1 MGREEDIQES
11 VRENRNRLFG
21 FIRNRVRSDED
32 AEDILQEV
40 WFQLSRLISLEEI
53 ESISAWLFRI
63 ARNKITDFYRKS
75 REESYDNWLEGDEG
89 GKWQDILFGQPEND
103 IDEMYKDMFW
113 QTLMEALDEM
123 PENQKE
129 AFVKSELEGLK
140 LREIAAETGE
150 SIKTITSRKSYAIKH
165 LRKRLKELYDEL

>member
-123 PENQKE
+123 PENQKD

>member
-1 MGREEDIQES
+1 LVSAKPPHQFG
-11 VRENRNRLFG
+11 RNRKYF
-21 FIRNRVRSDED
+21 F
-32 AEDILQEV
+32 
-40 WFQLSRLISLEEI
+40 F
-53 ESISAWLFRI
+53 F
-63 ARNKITDFYRKS
+63 FFKS

-123 PENQKE
+123 PENQKD

>member
-1 MGREEDIQES
+1 LGREEDIQES

-123 PENQKE
+123 PENQKD